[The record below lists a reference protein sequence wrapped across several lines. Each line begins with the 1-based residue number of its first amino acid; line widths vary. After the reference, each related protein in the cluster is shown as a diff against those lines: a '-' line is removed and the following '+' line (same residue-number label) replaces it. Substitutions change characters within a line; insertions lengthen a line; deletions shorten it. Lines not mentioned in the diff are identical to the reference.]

1 MLTFIIASPGP
12 VDFQITEAIPQL
24 IDAAKVF
31 ARLTIGTISVVKPE
45 AIPTFLKSL
54 FSLPA
59 EVNREYIAAK
69 REKLQ
74 LEKEERKL
82 PLDIEEQELN
92 NLEKKLAILEKLKDL
107 GVDPEKIGNSATA
120 LADTFGY
127 LQIQSAEN
135 NLPAL
140 PEDDEN
146 VLDELLEEDIAEEE
160 VTNES

>member
-1 MLTFIIASPGP
+1 MALF
-12 VDFQITEAIPQL
+12 L
-24 IDAAKVF
+24 
-31 ARLTIGTISVVKPE
+31 LVKPE

-82 PLDIEEQELN
+82 PLEIEEQELN
-92 NLEKKLAILEKLKDL
+92 NLEKKLAILEKFKEL
-107 GVDPEKIGNSATA
+107 GVDTKKVETSATA

-127 LQIQSAEN
+127 LQIESARTICRTFPKMTKIYWMN
-135 NLPAL
+135 FWRKILQKKK
-140 PEDDEN
+140 
-146 VLDELLEEDIAEEE
+146 
-160 VTNES
+160 

>member
-1 MLTFIIASPGP
+1 M
-12 VDFQITEAIPQL
+12 
-24 IDAAKVF
+24 
-31 ARLTIGTISVVKPE
+31 VKPE

-82 PLDIEEQELN
+82 PLEIEEQELN
-92 NLEKKLAILEKLKDL
+92 NLEKKLAILEKFKEL
-107 GVDPEKIGNSATA
+107 GVDTKKVETSATA

-127 LQIQSAEN
+127 LQIESAKN
-135 NLPAL
+135 NLPNL
-140 PEDDEN
+140 PENDEN
-146 VLDELLEEDIAEEE
+146 ILDELLEEDIAEEE

>member
-1 MLTFIIASPGP
+1 M
-12 VDFQITEAIPQL
+12 
-24 IDAAKVF
+24 
-31 ARLTIGTISVVKPE
+31 TIGAISVVKPE

-82 PLDIEEQELN
+82 SLDVEEQELN
-92 NLEKKLAILEKLKDL
+92 NLEKKLAILEKLKAL
-107 GVDPEKIGNSATA
+107 GVDTQKVETSATA

-127 LQIQSAEN
+127 LQIQSAEH
-135 NLPAL
+135 NLPDL
-140 PEDDEN
+140 PEDDEKC
-146 VLDELLEEDIAEEE
+146 IRRPFG
-160 VTNES
+160 

>member
-1 MLTFIIASPGP
+1 M
-12 VDFQITEAIPQL
+12 
-24 IDAAKVF
+24 
-31 ARLTIGTISVVKPE
+31 TIGAISVVKPE

-82 PLDIEEQELN
+82 PLEIEEQELN
-92 NLEKKLAILEKLKDL
+92 NLEKKLAILEKFKEL
-107 GVDPEKIGNSATA
+107 GVDTKKVETSATA

-127 LQIQSAEN
+127 LQIESAKN
-135 NLPAL
+135 NLPNL
-140 PEDDEN
+140 PENDEN
-146 VLDELLEEDIAEEE
+146 ILDELLEEDIAEEE